1 MKKAK
6 KSIFVCI
13 TMLLLFVLSACG
25 GNGDAV
31 QEGNYTH
38 GGTFTIEEIQD
49 NPANYVGTI
58 TLIGIVGDSGTQDF
72 VLQNED
78 RTFEILVDY
87 RGSQAIPQLGD
98 RIIVEGT
105 LRENRPCC
113 GPGFTIT
120 STQFELVE

>member
-1 MKKAK
+1 MRKAK
-6 KSIFVCI
+6 KIIVLCVTLVF
-13 TMLLLFVLSACG
+13 LFVLSACG
-25 GNGDAV
+25 GNGNVA
-31 QEGNYTH
+31 QEVPYNS
-38 GGTFTIEEIQD
+38 TFTIEEIQD

-58 TLIGIVGDSGTQDF
+58 TLIGIVGDSSTHDF

-78 RTFEILVDY
+78 KTFEVLVDY

-98 RIIVEGT
+98 KIIVEGM

-113 GPGFTIT
+113 GPGFTMT